1 MIYETLNRLL
11 PLFVQE
17 STKDYTLEQLNAM
30 TVWQRLQI
38 RDWRLEIFTMGFIAI
53 FVFLFKTG
61 DLYNKSKVTGFLSGI
76 SEVMN
81 KQFYQ
86 FGVSPNQLYIKD
98 SSENYSSYATGR
110 VNIASVQINF
120 TLVPRYNV
128 FLWILESG
136 FSFFSSNV
144 KAPED
149 TVDIVITPSGHYDN
163 FITAIVSKLGMNDA
177 RKFNYF
183 LSLCKTSDS
192 PNLPESFV
200 YMSEANEFQ
209 EKTTTNELKNSLNLQ
224 IANVVKFIAL
234 TDQPVEKP
242 ESLREF
248 MPNRKVIISLK
259 ATTSKKDLKQ
269 ISAIL
274 EAVFNL
280 VDKLVDTAI
289 TFRPEA
295 VKRVVKTREAE
306 IEKLKK
312 IQEEARKEEL
322 AEEQA
327 KLKREERDRLRNM
340 SREEQL
346 KAEKKAAERRQ
357 KKMQKKQRIK
367 M

>member
-1 MIYETLNRLL
+1 MI
-11 PLFVQE
+11 

-149 TVDIVITPSGHYDN
+149 TVDIFITPLGHYDN

>member
-1 MIYETLNRLL
+1 M
-11 PLFVQE
+11 
-17 STKDYTLEQLNAM
+17 
-30 TVWQRLQI
+30 
-38 RDWRLEIFTMGFIAI
+38 
-53 FVFLFKTG
+53 
-61 DLYNKSKVTGFLSGI
+61 
-76 SEVMN
+76 
-81 KQFYQ
+81 
-86 FGVSPNQLYIKD
+86 
-98 SSENYSSYATGR
+98 
-110 VNIASVQINF
+110 
-120 TLVPRYNV
+120 
-128 FLWILESG
+128 ESG

-149 TVDIVITPSGHYDN
+149 TVDIVITPLGHYDN

>member
-1 MIYETLNRLL
+1 MAFI
-11 PLFVQE
+11 V
-17 STKDYTLEQLNAM
+17 
-30 TVWQRLQI
+30 
-38 RDWRLEIFTMGFIAI
+38 IFAS
-53 FVFLFKTG
+53 LYKAG

-86 FGVSPNQLYIKD
+86 FGVSPDKLYIKD

-120 TLVPRYNV
+120 SLVPRHNI
-128 FLWILESG
+128 FLWILEAG
-136 FSFFSSNV
+136 FSFFAASV

-149 TVDIVITPSGHYDN
+149 TVEIVITPLGHYDN
-163 FITAIVSKLGMNDA
+163 FISAIVSKLGMNDA

-209 EKTTTNELKNSLNLQ
+209 EKTTTNELKNSLTLQ
-224 IANVVKFIAL
+224 IANTLKFIAF
-234 TDQPVEKP
+234 TDQPIERP
-242 ESLREF
+242 ENLREF
-248 MPNRKVIISLK
+248 IPNRKVIISLK
-259 ATTSKKDLKQ
+259 ATTSKKDLQQ
-269 ISAIL
+269 ISTIL
-274 EAVFNL
+274 DAVFNL

-295 VKRVVKTREAE
+295 LKKVVKTREAE
-306 IEKLKK
+306 IDKLKK
-312 IQEEARKEEL
+312 IQEEIRKDEL
-322 AEEQA
+322 ADEQA
-327 KLKREERDRLRNM
+327 KLKREERDRLRNL
-340 SREEQL
+340 SREEQI